1 MWYLSAWRDRL
12 GFPLRKITFALLLK
26 YLKNF
31 PQNQP
36 VPCCCPGDEVS
47 SVDTNAVVGFFFTC
61 ISRAIASNI
70 RLVSRADNCKL
81 YVTHVLLSPLFLYF
95 SILAFRN
102 LLLSIPSVLWCV
114 CAPNF
119 MSQSMNKEGKNLVLE
134 NIFAHRDNQEICEQK
149 GSLAR

>member
-1 MWYLSAWRDRL
+1 M
-12 GFPLRKITFALLLK
+12 TFALLLK

-47 SVDTNAVVGFFFTC
+47 SVDTDAVVGFFTF

-70 RLVSRADNCKL
+70 RLVSCADNWQL

-102 LLLSIPSVLWCV
+102 LLLSIPSVLSCV

-149 GSLAR
+149 RSLAR

>member
-1 MWYLSAWRDRL
+1 M
-12 GFPLRKITFALLLK
+12 
-26 YLKNF
+26 
-31 PQNQP
+31 
-36 VPCCCPGDEVS
+36 PCCCPGDEVS
-47 SVDTNAVVGFFFTC
+47 SVDTDAVVGFFTF

-70 RLVSRADNCKL
+70 RLVSCADNWQL

-102 LLLSIPSVLWCV
+102 LLLSIPSVLSCV

-149 GSLAR
+149 RSLAR

>member
-1 MWYLSAWRDRL
+1 M
-12 GFPLRKITFALLLK
+12 TFALLLK

-47 SVDTNAVVGFFFTC
+47 SVDTDAVVGFFTF

-70 RLVSRADNCKL
+70 RLVSCADNCQL
-81 YVTHVLLSPLFLYF
+81 YVTQVLLSPLFLYF

-102 LLLSIPSVLWCV
+102 LLLSIPSVLSCV

-149 GSLAR
+149 RSLAR